1 MLWIDT
7 FSNLEMTGQVFLV
20 EGMVVDLNLGES
32 SKIVRH
38 QHHRDVD
45 VLQLPEMFFVSLYTT
60 CKNGAKMVHNWEKDG
75 VKLVQ
80 NWCKIG
86 I

>member
-38 QHHRDVD
+38 QHHRNVD
-45 VLQLPEMFFVSLYTT
+45 VLQLPEMFFRQPLQNWE
-60 CKNGAKMVHNWEKDG
+60 NGAKMVHNWGKM
-75 VKLVQ
+75 V
-80 NWCKIG
+80 
-86 I
+86 

>member
-1 MLWIDT
+1 
-7 FSNLEMTGQVFLV
+7 MTGQVFLV

-75 VKLVQ
+75 VKQVQ

-86 I
+86 IQWPN